1 MVNALNNRTWFIDTV
16 DADVIDDR
24 AVKVKSIRWID
35 TGAVAGDAVVIR
47 EPVTDITLW
56 SSFASGANYVEEVL
70 IESWWPN
77 GFEVPTLAAGGEL
90 YITLE

>member
-16 DADVIDDR
+16 DADVIDDKH
-24 AVKVKSIRWID
+24 VKVKSVRW
-35 TGAVAGDAVVIR
+35 VAPAATALDAVVIR

-56 SSFASGANYVEEVL
+56 ETTASGPNYVEEVIL
-70 IESWWPN
+70 ETWWPN
-77 GFEVPTLAAGGEL
+77 GFEVPTLANGNL

>member
-16 DADVIDDR
+16 DADVVDDR
-24 AVKVKSIRWID
+24 HVKVKSVRWVFP
-35 TGAVAGDAVVIR
+35 GATALDAVIIR

-56 SSFASGANYVEEVL
+56 ETTASGANYVEEVL
-70 IESWWPN
+70 LETWWPN
-77 GFEVPTLAAGGEL
+77 GFEVPTLAGGNL